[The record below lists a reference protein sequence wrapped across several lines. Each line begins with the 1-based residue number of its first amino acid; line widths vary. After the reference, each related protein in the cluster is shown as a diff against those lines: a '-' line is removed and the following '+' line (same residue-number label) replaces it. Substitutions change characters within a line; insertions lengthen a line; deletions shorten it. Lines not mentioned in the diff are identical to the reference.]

1 MNLTRDILGND
12 ASNISAIP
20 AWANNVTQNRN
31 QNDVSQFKF
40 FDQRS
45 QMLAPG
51 AHLDE
56 SNFNFETGENDQ
68 SRMMGATDLPGL
80 EKRGNLADINQK

>member
-1 MNLTRDILGND
+1 
-12 ASNISAIP
+12 
-20 AWANNVTQNRN
+20 
-31 QNDVSQFKF
+31 
-40 FDQRS
+40 
-45 QMLAPG
+45 MLAPG

-68 SRMMGATDLPGL
+68 SRIMGADLPGL

>member
-1 MNLTRDILGND
+1 
-12 ASNISAIP
+12 
-20 AWANNVTQNRN
+20 
-31 QNDVSQFKF
+31 
-40 FDQRS
+40 
-45 QMLAPG
+45 MLAPG